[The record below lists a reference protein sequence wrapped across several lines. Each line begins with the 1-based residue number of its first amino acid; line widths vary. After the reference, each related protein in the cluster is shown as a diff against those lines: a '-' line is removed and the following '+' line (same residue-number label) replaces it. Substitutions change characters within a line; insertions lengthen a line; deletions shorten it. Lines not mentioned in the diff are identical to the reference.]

1 MRRDSHPEERVSRHK
16 KQHGFATPS
25 AGDPRVRIERAAAE
39 GRFQTALDLA
49 KQLFKHEPTPQH
61 RALLQQAQLGR
72 ARQLRIQGATEDA
85 RTLLAGAAAQHDDPA
100 WLEQAA
106 EELARCG
113 DPAGALALLNRVPN
127 TQAQPRILAEAADAA
142 LVQGK
147 NGRALLPE
155 AYRGQFD
162 AVILAFEQVEQGRDD
177 AARATLQ
184 ALGLQSPFLEWK
196 LLLRGLMAF
205 YVKDDA
211 RAVEAFSR
219 LNPQRLP
226 ARLAA
231 PFRFALDPD
240 FQRAQPPETQ
250 KILQKQG
257 DHLFGSG
264 LLPGLRN
271 LQAALADERKSAN
284 AFRIVEGLLPSLKA
298 EAPALVPAL
307 ASCCY
312 RAIIDHGMPEDVA
325 RYRRVFGAPPDDPE
339 LWRLPALALER
350 RDQLREAHPCWLDY
364 EKSVARHPQAWP
376 NGQAERVQALVW
388 CHMGQNASL
397 SEEDGDEDEF
407 PFGSPRRRGS
417 RAGLK
422 PGPEECFEKS
432 IALAP
437 DLLEAHTALFQY
449 EQDHKRPGKAEKA
462 ARRLLEHFPQHVAT
476 LEALGQLL
484 MKKQKYADALGFFQR
499 ALQVNP
505 LERRLRGQVITAHL
519 YKARDHAERAEF
531 DAARGEYRAALAF
544 DDRRQA
550 AGILCKWAAC
560 EFKAGDAAAAE
571 DLLQKALA
579 EKGDR
584 LAVAFSLLVEVIRLK
599 LPRPLKARF
608 DQEFNEA
615 LAQPPTVEAACAL
628 IDTAAAHRDA
638 GVTYVGQKTHEKKVL
653 AYLERLS
660 DADLAEGPLVTL
672 IDGVHALG
680 SKRLEKQ
687 LIEDGLRRFP
697 QSPWF
702 PLARAKAEIAKGQY
716 RCREY
721 AARRALE
728 RAKHLTEAMPRDPR
742 QQELL
747 AEIDRH
753 LEKLDEMNPYG
764 FFGRR
769 GGFFGQMFDGFGD
782 PFGPD
787 DDDW

>member
-1 MRRDSHPEERVSRHK
+1 VSRHN
-16 KQHGFATPS
+16 KQHGSAIAT
-25 AGDPRVRIERAAAE
+25 AGDSRARIERAAAE

-49 KQLFKHEPTPQH
+49 RQLFKHEPTPTH
-61 RALLQQAQLGR
+61 RELLQKAQLGR
-72 ARQLRIQGATEDA
+72 ARQLRAQGATQDA
-85 RTLLAGAAAQHDDPA
+85 RNLLVGAAAPNDDPA

-113 DPAGALALLNRVPN
+113 DLPAALALLDRVSN
-127 TQAQPRILAEAADAA
+127 TQARPRVLAEAADAA
-142 LVQGK
+142 LAQGK
-147 NGRALLPE
+147 NGRTLLPE
-155 AYRGQFD
+155 PLRGQFD
-162 AVILAFEQVEQGRDD
+162 AIIQAFDQVEQGQD
-177 AARATLQ
+177 ASARATLQ
-184 ALGLQSPFLEWK
+184 SLGLQSPFLEWR

-211 RAVEAFSR
+211 RALEAFSR

-231 PFRFALDPD
+231 PFRFALDPA
-240 FQRAQPPETQ
+240 FKRAQPPEIQ

-284 AFRIVEGLLPSLKA
+284 AFRIAETLLPSLKA

-307 ASCCY
+307 ANCCY
-312 RAIIDHGMPEDVA
+312 RNIIDQGTPEDVA
-325 RYRRVFGAPPDDPE
+325 RYKRVFGAPPDDPE

-350 RDQLREAHPCWLDY
+350 RDQFRDAHPCWLDY
-364 EKSVARHPQAWP
+364 EKSIAKHPQAWT
-376 NGQAERVQALVW
+376 NGQAERVRALVW
-388 CHMGQNASL
+388 CHLGQNASL
-397 SEEDGDEDEF
+397 VEDEGEKDEDDF
-407 PFGSPRRRGS
+407 LFAPPRRRGDTKT
-417 RAGLK
+417 GLK
-422 PGPEECFEKS
+422 PGPQECFEKS

-437 DLLEAHTALFQY
+437 DLLEAHSALFQY
-449 EQDHKRPGKAEKA
+449 ELAHNRPGKAEKA
-462 ARRLLEHFPQHVAT
+462 ARRLLEHFPQHVVT

-499 ALQVNP
+499 ALRVNP
-505 LERRLRGQVITAHL
+505 LERRLRGQVILAHL
-519 YKARDHAERAEF
+519 YKARDHAERGEF

-544 DDRRQA
+544 EDRQQA

-560 EFKAGDAAAAE
+560 EFKAGDVATAE

-599 LPRPLKARF
+599 LPRPLKTRF
-608 DQEFNEA
+608 DKEFNEA
-615 LAQPPTVEAACAL
+615 LAQPPTVEAACVL

-638 GVTYVGQKTHEKKVL
+638 GIGYFGQKTHEKKIL

-660 DADLAEGPLVTL
+660 DVDLAEDQLVMV

-687 LIEDGLRRFP
+687 LIEKGLHRFP
-697 QSPWF
+697 QSPWI
-702 PLARAKAEIAKGQY
+702 PLARAKSEMAKGQY
-716 RCREY
+716 HYRDY
-721 AARRALE
+721 TARRHLE
-728 RAKHLTEAMPRDPR
+728 QAKHLAEAMPRDAR

-747 AEIDRH
+747 DEIDEQ

-764 FFGRR
+764 FFGHR
-769 GGFFGQMFDGFGD
+769 GGFFSHLFDGFD
-782 PFGPD
+782 DSFGPD
-787 DDDW
+787 DDGW